1 MTSSPYD
8 GWNEV
13 AMSRW
18 TTRLLV
24 VMNAAVLVA
33 GVGAAYLLSSDTATP
48 VRVADAVGRYRE
60 EQTGTTA
67 APAAPRLPAPGVYV
81 YATEGSERIDV
92 LGGATHDYPERTT
105 LTVAHTDCGL
115 RQRWTGIEERWD
127 DEELCR
133 TEGGLE
139 RTTLH
144 THHEFFDM
152 SDDQD
157 FVCEPG
163 YVVVPARPV
172 PGETWTTACAAGDT
186 RITGTGTV
194 VGFEVLEVA
203 GEPVETV
210 HVRIEERASG
220 ASTGPSRD
228 DYWQRRRDGL
238 LVRRESSVRTQSASP
253 VGTATYEESFALHL
267 TSLAART

>member
-1 MTSSPYD
+1 
-8 GWNEV
+8 
-13 AMSRW
+13 MSRW
-18 TTRLLV
+18 TARLLV
-24 VMNAAVLVA
+24 VANTAVLVA
-33 GVGAAYLLSSDTATP
+33 GVGAALLLSSDTATP

-60 EQTGTTA
+60 EHTGTTA
-67 APAAPRLPAPGVYV
+67 TTAPATHRLPAPGVYV

-92 LGGATHDYPERTT
+92 LGGATHEYPARTT
-105 LTVAHTDCGL
+105 LTVAHTGCGL

-127 DEELCR
+127 DEELCLSDA
-133 TEGGLE
+133 GLE

-152 SDDQD
+152 ADDQD
-157 FVCEPG
+157 FVCGPG
-163 YVVVPARPV
+163 YVMVPARPV
-172 PGETWTTACAAGDT
+172 KGEMWTTDCAAGDT

-220 ASTGPSRD
+220 SSRGPSRD
-228 DYWQRRRDGL
+228 DYWQRRGDGL
-238 LVRRESSVRTQSASP
+238 LVRRVSSVRTESSSP